1 MVTLSGYVIKPK
13 VVTILFFTLYSQ
25 AHQLRS
31 SSFYFILKSEITFSV
46 WQNIIHACFENIGY
60 LIDFEE

>member
-31 SSFYFILKSEITFSV
+31 SSL
-46 WQNIIHACFENIGY
+46 H
-60 LIDFEE
+60 

>member
-25 AHQLRS
+25 THQLRS
-31 SSFYFILKSEITFSV
+31 SSLHFILST
-46 WQNIIHACFENIGY
+46 
-60 LIDFEE
+60 LT